1 MKALVAQSCLTLAD
15 PWTIACQALLSMGF
29 SRQEYWNVLPLPTPG
44 ESSQPRNWTWV
55 SCIAGRFSTVWTT
68 RYGSEP
74 LIWRWKQKTNVLP
87 LRIAIT
93 TIDLIILDLIVQQRD
108 VWQKCIHKHYSL
120 QYCFKVTEEN
130 GAKLHWV
137 KSWSSDKS
145 VCRKSNC
152 FLLFNI

>member
-1 MKALVAQSCLTLAD
+1 MKALAAQSCLTLSD
-15 PWTIACQALLSMGF
+15 PWTVACQALLSMGF
-29 SRQEYWNVLPLPTPG
+29 SRQEYWSVLPLPTPG

-74 LIWRWKQKTNVLP
+74 LIWRWKQKTKVLP

-145 VCRKSNC
+145 V
-152 FLLFNI
+152 LPQEELFSII

>member
-1 MKALVAQSCLTLAD
+1 MKALVAQSCLTLSN
-15 PWTIACQALLSMGF
+15 PWTIACQAPLSMGF
-29 SRQEYWNVLPLPTPG
+29 SRQEYWSVLPLPTPG

-74 LIWRWKQKTNVLP
+74 LIWRWKQKKKVLP

-93 TIDLIILDLIVQQRD
+93 TINLIILDMIVWQRD
-108 VWQKCIHKHYSL
+108 VWQKCFHKHFSL

-130 GAKLHWV
+130 GAKFHWV
-137 KSWSSDKS
+137 KSCSSDKS
-145 VCRKSNC
+145 VLPQEQLSST
-152 FLLFNI
+152 I